1 LLPEGTALLLPPH
14 QPKAGFKYELDFV
27 RVAVDGPLRLFAAYG
42 GTDEGG
48 RGSGFGVSPGF
59 GVGMGG
65 GGGFGGVSGG
75 ISIPI
80 GGGGGSRG
88 SSKIVYF
95 LWRQYSR

>member
-1 LLPEGTALLLPPH
+1 
-14 QPKAGFKYELDFV
+14 
-27 RVAVDGPLRLFAAYG
+27 LRLFAAYG

-65 GGGFGGVSGG
+65 GVALAVLAVVFLSDRWRC
-75 ISIPI
+75 
-80 GGGGGSRG
+80 GSRG

-95 LWRQYSR
+95 MAPIQPE